1 MIVVVGLSHQS
12 APIAVREKVALDD
25 DAAVGVCRRL
35 LDSGAA
41 REAFVVSTCNRVEI
55 FAVPPVGAG
64 SDVCV
69 AGCRAELE
77 QRDPAAASA
86 LYVHTDLGAV
96 RHLLRVASSLD
107 SLVVGEPQIL
117 GQLRQG
123 FERSRAAGML
133 GPVLHRVFGRAVRSA
148 RQVRS
153 TTAIGAGQVSVPS
166 IAGELAK
173 QIFGVLRGHRV
184 LLLGSGEMGQ
194 SVARLMIDAG
204 ASVAVLGRD
213 RERILPLASEL
224 GAEAYVL
231 DRLSELLL
239 GADIVVSGTSA
250 PHAVVHADV
259 VRAVQKKRRRKNL
272 FFIDLAVPRD
282 VEPEVGE
289 IDGVFLYN
297 IDDLSAVADT
307 SARSRAVEAER
318 AAQLVEQMVGD
329 FKRWADAEQV
339 TPTIK
344 ALRARLRYSLEL
356 EMQRSLRQRLRDL
369 NEEERRALSKMIDAG
384 VNRFLHAP
392 TNKLRQSASGS
403 EQDSGEHAALLGELF
418 ELDDLPEDV
427 LAHERSSPSS
437 DDDADLSEP
446 PVSEKVR
453 LS

>member
-25 DAAVGVCRRL
+25 DSAIRVCRHL
-35 LDSGAA
+35 IDSGAA

-55 FAVPPVGAG
+55 FAVPPSSGDSQA
-64 SDVCV
+64 CV

-77 QRDPAAASA
+77 QRDPAAAAA

-123 FERSRAAGML
+123 FERSRAAGTL

-148 RQVRS
+148 RQVRT

-173 QIFGVLRGHRV
+173 QIFGALVGHRA
-184 LLLGSGEMGQ
+184 LLIGSGEMGQ
-194 SVARLMIDAG
+194 SVARLMVDAG

-213 RERILPLASEL
+213 RDRILPLAAEL
-224 GAEAYVL
+224 GAEAHAL
-231 DRLSELLL
+231 DELPALLS

-250 PHAVVHADV
+250 PHAVVHAEM
-259 VRAVQKKRRRKNL
+259 VRTVQKKRRHKNL

-307 SARSRAVEAER
+307 SARSRAAEAER
-318 AAQLVEQMVGD
+318 AARLVDQMVGD
-329 FKRWADAEQV
+329 FKRWADAEQA

-344 ALRARLRYSLEL
+344 ALRARLRHSLEL
-356 EMQRSLRQRLRDL
+356 EMQKSLRQRLRDL
-369 NEEERRALSKMIDAG
+369 NEEERRALEKMIEAG
-384 VNRFLHAP
+384 INRFLHAP
-392 TNKLRQSASGS
+392 THKLRKSAAGG
-403 EQDSGEHAALLGELF
+403 ELDSGEHAALLGELF
-418 ELDDLPEDV
+418 ELDDLPEEV
-427 LAHERSSPSS
+427 LLLSQMPPDSE
-437 DDDADLSEP
+437 DADLSES